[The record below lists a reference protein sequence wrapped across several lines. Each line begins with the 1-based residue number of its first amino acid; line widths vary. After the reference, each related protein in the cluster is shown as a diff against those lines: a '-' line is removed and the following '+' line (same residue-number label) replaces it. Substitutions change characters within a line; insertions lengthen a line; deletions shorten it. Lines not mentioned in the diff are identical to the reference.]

1 MQSPRMAMAL
11 SALALAGCAGGDPP
25 DELAGLWS
33 PGPAACAAG
42 VGVRFEADA
51 IQAVY
56 DEQIETLFAR
66 PRYEVEA
73 NDDDIFRV
81 RIDYDLPRIAGAAR
95 SPNQHGVLL
104 LERRPDGGIAPETHA
119 MADPRTGSMRT
130 RIADDPVARLM
141 TLQPCG
147 SHPWSGG
154 LRGRA

>member
-1 MQSPRMAMAL
+1 MLSPRMAMAL
-11 SALALAGCAGGDPP
+11 SALALVGCAGADPP
-25 DELAGLWS
+25 EELAGLWS

-51 IQAVY
+51 IEAVY
-56 DEQIETLFAR
+56 AEQVETLFAR

-73 NDDDIFRV
+73 NDDDSFVV

-95 SPNQHGVLL
+95 SPNQYGMLL
-104 LERRPDGGIAPETHA
+104 LERQADGGIAPHA
-119 MADPRTGSMRT
+119 HALVDPRTGAMRT
-130 RIADDPVARLM
+130 RIVDDPVARLL

-147 SHPWSGG
+147 PHPWSGG